1 MFRMG
6 LPLFSVKRELFRSM
20 TQMSAPPRKVDDQHQ
35 GINTLVDS
43 MVTAKHIGRFR
54 PVGIRQIMLWEIAAV
69 IVVACWFPPRLASW
83 IVLGAGIVVIAVT
96 SVRFDGLCG
105 YQWAGVYRRFRA
117 RRHPGGDPLQA
128 MVPGLRISQH
138 IDRAGNRAGVAK
150 VDDSF
155 VAVVRVAP
163 SLPVSPSVLLG
174 LLRKAYDRTDIR
186 LCAAELVTWSV
197 PSPPRA
203 RYYGDE
209 RDTQPLQIHWLALR
223 YQPSLAPSAALARGG
238 GDTGGVRAVAS
249 AAIALVSEVAK
260 LGLPAVVL
268 DQNDLRQELFVALGV
283 GNPAGVKITETWQD
297 FSFGPVRQI
306 GFGTRQGKDDLTVLG
321 RWVAGAAF
329 TATSL
334 TLYRDQRGRVRASG
348 LIRIGARATDGKM
361 TIRQVS
367 KALGVR
373 LTTRNG
379 RQELAMR
386 GTLPLAL

>member
-1 MFRMG
+1 
-6 LPLFSVKRELFRSM
+6 
-20 TQMSAPPRKVDDQHQ
+20 
-35 GINTLVDS
+35 
-43 MVTAKHIGRFR
+43 
-54 PVGIRQIMLWEIAAV
+54 MLWEIAAV
-69 IVVACWFPPRLASW
+69 VVVACSFPLRLASW
-83 IVLGAGIVVIAVT
+83 IVLGAGVVVIAVT

-105 YQWAGVYRRFRA
+105 YQWVGVYRRFRA
-117 RRHPGGDPLQA
+117 RRRPRAGDPLQA

-186 LCAAELVTWSV
+186 MCTAELVTWSV

-223 YQPSLAPSAALARGG
+223 YRPATAPSAALARGG
-238 GDTGGVRAVAS
+238 GDTGAVRATAS
-249 AAIALVSEVAK
+249 AAIALVSDVAK
-260 LGLPAVVL
+260 LGLPAVAL

-283 GNPAGVKITETWQD
+283 GNPGAGVKITETWQD

-306 GFGTRQGKDDLTVLG
+306 GFGTRQGRDDLTVLG

-334 TLYRDQRGRVRASG
+334 TLHRDQRGRVRGTG
-348 LIRIGARATDGKM
+348 LVRIGVRPTDGRM
-361 TIRQVS
+361 TLRQVG

-379 RQELAMR
+379 RQELALR
-386 GTLPLAL
+386 DTLPLAL